1 MKGRKEAARPPYADG
16 GFFVLR
22 SPLLP
27 LDHFFAWGE
36 GLERS
41 ADDAA
46 LARDAD
52 QVRARLRALL
62 ERSDIREA
70 IFVASPGVE
79 ESLVHWLRD
88 PDGERGQKVERSL
101 YKYMARMSMRS
112 TPFGLFA
119 GGSVGRIADESSLV
133 IGGIASHRR
142 HTRPDGDYLDALCR
156 VLLADPAVRAGL
168 TVRPNSSLYQAAGR
182 IRLAEA
188 RLVGK
193 VRSYHLVA
201 VEPDQYLTAVLER
214 AAGGARPGE
223 LAAHLVELDSEIAP
237 EEAATFIDEL
247 IDGQILLP
255 DLTPAVTGPAPLD
268 DMLAQ
273 LSSVPAAAPVVVALT
288 RTRDDI
294 AALDA
299 AGLGNDPARYRAI
312 AADLAALPAPVELP
326 RLFQVDLTK
335 PAPELALSREVIAEI
350 ARGVD
355 LVRRLSPPREDAMQ
369 SFREQF
375 SRRYEGRE
383 VPLCEVLDE
392 ESGIGFGRAA
402 TPGAEAAPLLAGI
415 PFGGVAPEA
424 RAPVGPAQRHL
435 ADLVSRALA
444 RGEDEVVLGDEDIK
458 ALESRSPAP
467 PPPDAFQLQV
477 RIGAASP
484 EALARGDYR
493 IYLGS
498 FWGPSGAMMLGRFC
512 HADAELYG
520 HVVAHLRAEEAHRP
534 DAIFAEV
541 VHLPEGRLGNV
552 IFRPVL
558 RDHEI
563 PYLGRPGVPRERQ
576 IPVTD
581 LLVVVRGG
589 RVVLRS
595 RSLGR
600 EIIPRLTTAHNFS
613 GTGGLGLYRFLCT
626 LQGQTG
632 ASGLDFGALDIL
644 PFRPRVS
651 TGRFVLTT
659 RRWRVDARDL
669 EKLGA
674 RTRTARFA
682 AAQALR
688 EKNRLPR
695 HIMVVDGD
703 NHLPIDLEN
712 LLAVEALA
720 ALVKGRSSQIFGEIA
735 PGPDEA
741 ILRGPEGRFQH
752 EIVVP
757 FLLPPPPRD
766 AAADL
771 PRRAR
776 PQRVPHKV
784 FVPGSEWLYAKLYT
798 GSATA
803 DQVLR
808 DLVAPLVASQRAA
821 GAFDR
826 WFFIRYDDPDHH
838 VRLRFR
844 GAPARLAAEVLP
856 ALRVGCEP
864 FLDSGRVVKLVLDT
878 YEPEWDRYGGPVGLE
893 IGERMFAADS
903 DACLAILDLMGGDE
917 GLDAAWRLTLVGID
931 QLFRDLGLDLDERL
945 RICRNAATN
954 LRGEFGSGESGPI
967 ATAADKALGDRFRRE
982 RASLEQLFDPARR
995 METVFAPGIEVLDA
1009 RSRALVPVVAA
1020 LREAER
1026 AGSLTS
1032 PVSEMAW
1039 SYAHMFANRMLR
1051 SAARAQEMVLYDFLT
1066 RLYES
1071 QKARAKAKAKA
1082 RAEAKASP

>member
-27 LDHFFAWGE
+27 LDHFYDWGE
-36 GLERS
+36 GLERT
-41 ADDAA
+41 ADEAA
-46 LARDAD
+46 LARDAET
-52 QVRARLRALL
+52 VRARMRALVD
-62 ERSDIREA
+62 RADIREA
-70 IFVASPGVE
+70 IFVASPGVD

-101 YKYMARMSMRS
+101 FKYLARMAMRC

-119 GGSVGRIADESSLV
+119 GGSVGRIGDDTSLV
-133 IGGIASHRR
+133 ISRIASHRR
-142 HTRPDGDYLDALCR
+142 HTRLDGDYLDALCR

-168 TVRPNSSLYQAAGR
+168 TVRPNSSLYPAAGR
-182 IRLAEA
+182 LRLAEA
-188 RLVGK
+188 RLAGK

-201 VEPDQYLTAVLER
+201 VEPDQYLSAVLER
-214 AAGGARPGE
+214 AAAGARPGE
-223 LAAHLVELDSEIAP
+223 LAAHLVELDPEIST
-237 EEAATFIDEL
+237 EEATSFIDEL

-273 LSSVPAAAPVVVALT
+273 LASVPAAAPVVTALV
-288 RTRDDI
+288 RARDDI

-299 AGLGNDPARYRAI
+299 AGLGNQPASYRAI
-312 AADLAALPAPVELP
+312 ADDLGALPAPVELP

-335 PAPELALSREVIAEI
+335 PGPELTLARSVVAEI
-350 ARGVD
+350 IRGID
-355 LVRRLSPPREDAMQ
+355 LARRLSPPPTDTMQ

-375 SRRYEGRE
+375 GRRYEGRE
-383 VPLCEVLDE
+383 VPLVEVLDE
-392 ESGIGFGRAA
+392 ESGIGFGRAS

-415 PFGGVAPEA
+415 PFGGGQPET
-424 RAPVGPAQRHL
+424 RASVGVAQRHL
-435 ADLVSRALA
+435 AELASRALA
-444 RGEDEVVLGDEDIK
+444 RGEEEIVLGDEDVK
-458 ALESRSPAP
+458 AMESKTPLRV
-467 PPPDAFQLQV
+467 PDAFQMQV

-484 EALARGDYR
+484 EALAAGDYR

-512 HADAELYG
+512 HADPELYAR
-520 HVVAHLRAEEAHRP
+520 VLEHLRAEEAHRP
-534 DAIFAEV
+534 DAIFAEI

-563 PYLGRPGVPRERQ
+563 PFLGRAGVPRERQ

-581 LLVVVRGG
+581 LLLSVRGG
-589 RVVLRS
+589 RIVLRS
-595 RSLGR
+595 RALDR

-626 LQGQTG
+626 LQGQVG
-632 ASGLDFGALDIL
+632 ASGLDFGPLDLL

-651 TGRFVLTT
+651 TGRFVLAT
-659 RRWRVDARDL
+659 RRWRLDARAL
-669 EKLGA
+669 ETLGA
-674 RTRTARFA
+674 KTRAARFA

-688 EKNRLPR
+688 EAHQLPR
-695 HIMVVDGD
+695 HVLVIDGD
-703 NHLPIDLEN
+703 NQLPIDLEN
-712 LLAVEALA
+712 VIAVEALA
-720 ALVKGRSSQIFGEIA
+720 ALVKGRSGQSLGEIA

-741 ILRGPEGRFQH
+741 ILRGPDGRFQH
-752 EIVVP
+752 ELVVP
-757 FLLPPPPRD
+757 FHLEPKAREAGEVRP
-766 AAADL
+766 A
-771 PRRAR
+771 AR
-776 PQRVPHKV
+776 PAAQLHRI
-784 FVPGSEWLYAKLYT
+784 FLPGSEWLYAKLYT
-798 GSATA
+798 GTATA

-808 DLVAPLVASQRAA
+808 DLVSPLVAAMRAA

-838 VRLRFR
+838 LRIRFR
-844 GAPARLAAEVLP
+844 GPPARLAADVLP
-856 ALRVGCEP
+856 ALHAAVEP
-864 FLDSGRVVKLVLDT
+864 FMAGGRVVKVQLDT
-878 YEPEWDRYGGPVGLE
+878 YEPEWDRYGGTAGLE
-893 IGERMFAADS
+893 IGERMFAIDS

-931 QLFRDLGLDLDERL
+931 QLFRDLGLDLDERQ
-945 RICRNAATN
+945 RITRNATGM
-954 LRGEFGSGESGPI
+954 LRGEYGSGQGEPL
-967 ATAADKALGDRFRRE
+967 ATVADKALGDRFRKE
-982 RASLEQLFDPARR
+982 RAALEELFDPARR
-995 METVFAPGIEVLDA
+995 MNTVFAPGIEVLDA
-1009 RSRALVPVVAA
+1009 RSRALAPAIAA

-1026 AGSLTS
+1026 AGALTS
-1032 PVSEMAW
+1032 TVSEMAW

-1051 SAARAQEMVLYDFLT
+1051 SAPRAQEMVLYDFLA

-1071 QKARAKAKAKA
+1071 HKARA
-1082 RAEAKASP
+1082 RAQSKRSG

>member
-1 MKGRKEAARPPYADG
+1 MKGRKEAVRPPYADE

-27 LDHFFAWGE
+27 LDHFYGWGD
-36 GLERS
+36 GLERN
-41 ADDAA
+41 ADEAA
-46 LARDAD
+46 LARDAET
-52 QVRARLRALL
+52 VRARLRALL
-62 ERSDIREA
+62 ERPEIREA

-101 YKYMARMSMRS
+101 YKYMARMCMRS

-119 GGSVGRIADESSLV
+119 GGSVGRIADDSSLV
-133 IGGIASHRR
+133 LGKISSHRR

-201 VEPDQYLTAVLER
+201 VEPDQYLAAVLER
-214 AAGGARPGE
+214 AAAGARPGE
-223 LAAHLVELDSEIAP
+223 LAAHLVELDPDISI
-237 EEAATFIDEL
+237 EEATTFVDEL

-268 DMLAQ
+268 DMIAQ
-273 LSSVPAAAPVVVALT
+273 LSSVPAAAPVVAALT

-312 AADLAALPAPVELP
+312 ADDLGALPAPVELP

-335 PAPELALSREVIAEI
+335 PAPELTLSRALVADI
-350 ARGVD
+350 ARGID
-355 LVRRLSPPREDAMQ
+355 LTRRLSGPPADPLQ

-383 VPLCEVLDE
+383 VSLCEALDE
-392 ESGIGFGRAA
+392 ESGIGFARAGA
-402 TPGAEAAPLLAGI
+402 PGAEAAPLLAGI
-415 PFGGVAPEA
+415 PFGGGAPPDNRVALTVA
-424 RAPVGPAQRHL
+424 HRRL
-435 ADLVSRALA
+435 AELMAAALA
-444 RGEDEVVLGDEDIK
+444 RGEQEIALGDED
-458 ALESRSPAP
+458 LEAMEAKTPAP
-467 PPPDAFQLQV
+467 VPDAFQLQV

-484 EALARGDYR
+484 DALAGGDYTL
-493 IYLGS
+493 YLGS
-498 FWGPSGAMMLGRFC
+498 YWGPSGAMMLGRFC
-512 HADAELYG
+512 HADPDLYAR
-520 HVVAHLRAEEAHRP
+520 VMSHLRAEEAHRP
-534 DAIFAEV
+534 DAIFAEI

-563 PYLGRPGVPRERQ
+563 PFLGRAGVPRERQ

-581 LLVVVRGG
+581 LLVSLRGK

-595 RSLGR
+595 RSLGV
-600 EIIPRLTTAHNFS
+600 EIVPRLTTAHNFS

-626 LQGQTG
+626 LQAQVGG
-632 ASGLDFGALDIL
+632 SGLDFGPLDLL
-644 PFRPRVS
+644 PCRPRVR
-651 TGRFVLTT
+651 TGRFVLAT
-659 RRWRVDARDL
+659 RRWRFEGKDL
-669 EKLGA
+669 ETLRA
-674 RTRTARFA
+674 RTRAARFA
-682 AAQALR
+682 AVQKLR
-688 EKNRLPR
+688 EKSRMPR
-695 HIMVVDGD
+695 HVLVIDGD
-703 NHLPIDLEN
+703 NQLPIDLEN
-712 LLAVEALA
+712 VLAVEALA
-720 ALVKGRSSQIFGEIA
+720 ALVKERPGQTFGEIA

-741 ILRGPEGRFQH
+741 ILRGPDGRFQH

-757 FLLPPPPRD
+757 FQREPRSVEAQS
-766 AAADL
+766 AA
-771 PRRAR
+771 RSTR
-776 PQRVPHKV
+776 PQPAPHRV
-784 FVPGSEWLYAKLYT
+784 FVPGSEWLYAKLYSGT
-798 GSATA
+798 ATA

-808 DLVAPLVASQRAA
+808 DMIAPLVAAQRAA
-821 GAFDR
+821 GTFDR

-838 VRLRFR
+838 LRVRFR
-844 GAPARLAAEVLP
+844 GVPARLSAEVLP
-856 ALRVGCEP
+856 ALRTAAEP
-864 FLDSGRVVKLVLDT
+864 FLDSGRLVKIVVDT
-878 YEPEWDRYGGPVGLE
+878 YEPEWDRYGGPTGLE
-893 IGERMFAADS
+893 IAERMFAVDS

-917 GLDAAWRLTLVGID
+917 GLDAAWRLTLLGID

-945 RICRNAATN
+945 RIARSAATN
-954 LRGEFGSGESGPI
+954 LRGEYGTGAGDGVA
-967 ATAADKALGDRFRRE
+967 ATAADKALGDRYRKE
-982 RASLEQLFDPARR
+982 RGALEQLFDPARR

-1009 RSRALVPVVAA
+1009 RSHALVPVVAA

-1026 AGSLTS
+1026 AGALTS
-1032 PVSEMAW
+1032 PVSDMAW

-1051 SAARAQEMVLYDFLT
+1051 SAPRAQEMVLYDFLS

-1071 QKARAKAKAKA
+1071 QKARARAK
-1082 RAEAKASP
+1082 SS

>member
-1 MKGRKEAARPPYADG
+1 MRPPYADG

-27 LDHFFAWGE
+27 LDHFYQWGE
-36 GLERS
+36 GLERT
-41 ADDAA
+41 ADEAA
-46 LARDAD
+46 LARDAEK
-52 QVRARLRALL
+52 VRARLRALL
-62 ERSDIREA
+62 ERADVREA
-70 IFVASPGVE
+70 IFVASPGVD
-79 ESLVHWLRD
+79 ESLVHWLRE

-101 YKYMARMSMRS
+101 FKYLARMAMRS

-119 GGSVGRIADESSLV
+119 GGSVGRIADDSSLV
-133 IGGIASHRR
+133 IGRIASHRR
-142 HTRPDGDYLDALCR
+142 HTRLDGDYLDALCR
-156 VLLADPAVRAGL
+156 ALLADPAVRAGL
-168 TVRPNSSLYQAAGR
+168 TMRPNSSLYAAAGR
-182 IRLAEA
+182 LRLAEA

-201 VEPDQYLTAVLER
+201 VEPDQYLSAVLER
-214 AAGGARPGE
+214 AAAGARPGE
-223 LAAHLVELDSEIAP
+223 LAAHLVELDPDISV
-237 EEAATFIDEL
+237 EEASTFVDEL
-247 IDGQILLP
+247 IDGQILVP

-273 LSSVPAAAPVVVALT
+273 LSSVPAAAPVVTALE
-288 RTRDDI
+288 RARDAI

-312 AADLAALPAPVELP
+312 ADDLGALPAPVELP

-335 PAPELALSREVIAEI
+335 PAPELTLSRAIVADL
-350 ARGVD
+350 ARGID
-355 LVRRLSPPREDAMQ
+355 IARRLSPSGSDPLQ
-369 SFREQF
+369 PFREQF
-375 SRRYEGRE
+375 NRRYEGRE
-383 VPLCEVLDE
+383 VPLCEALDE

-415 PFGGVAPEA
+415 PFGGGAPADA
-424 RAPVGPAQRHL
+424 RASVGAAQRHL
-435 ADLVSRALA
+435 ADLLSGALA
-444 RGEDEVVLGDEDIK
+444 RGEDEIVLGDDDVK
-458 ALESRSPAP
+458 AMESVPQSSPN
-467 PPPDAFQLQV
+467 AFQMTV

-484 EALARGDYR
+484 EAMALGDYKL
-493 IYLGS
+493 YLGS

-512 HADAELYG
+512 HADPELYT
-520 HVVAHLRAEEAHRP
+520 HVMAHLRAEEAHRP
-534 DAIFAEV
+534 DAIFAEI

-563 PYLGRPGVPRERQ
+563 PFLGRPGVPRERQ

-581 LLVVVRGG
+581 LLLSVRGS

-595 RSLGR
+595 RSLGK
-600 EIIPRLTTAHNFS
+600 EIVPRLTTAHNFS

-626 LQGQTG
+626 LQAQAG
-632 ASGLDFGALDIL
+632 ASGLDFGPFDLL

-651 TGRFVLTT
+651 TGRFVLAT
-659 RRWRVDARDL
+659 RRWRLDTKQL

-674 RTRTARFA
+674 KTRAARFA
-682 AAQALR
+682 AAQAMR
-688 EKNRLPR
+688 EAKGMPR
-695 HIMVVDGD
+695 HIMVIDGD
-703 NHLPIDLEN
+703 NHLPIDLDN
-712 LLAVEALA
+712 VLAVEALA
-720 ALVKGRSSQIFGEIA
+720 ALVKERPGQTFGEMA

-741 ILRGPEGRFQH
+741 VLRGPDGRFHH

-757 FLLPPPPRD
+757 YHIEARPRED
-766 AAADL
+766 GAAATSE
-771 PRRAR
+771 PRPAQQR
-776 PQRVPHKV
+776 PPAHTLSVYP
-784 FVPGSEWLYAKLYT
+784 PGSEWLYSKLYT

-808 DLVAPLVASQRAA
+808 ELIAPVVAAMRAA

-838 VRLRFR
+838 VRVRFH
-844 GAPARLAAEVLP
+844 GPPARLAAEVLP
-856 ALRVGCEP
+856 AMHAATEA
-864 FLDSGRVVKLVLDT
+864 FMADGRVTKVQLDT
-878 YEPEWDRYGGPVGLE
+878 YEPEWERYGGPTGLD
-893 IGERMFAADS
+893 IGERMFAIDS

-931 QLFRDLGLDLDERL
+931 QLFRDLGLDLDERH
-945 RICRNAATN
+945 RVARNAAGM
-954 LRGEFGSGESGPI
+954 LRGEYGSGEGGAL
-967 ATAADKALGDRFRRE
+967 ATAADKALGDRFRKE
-982 RASLEQLFDPARR
+982 RGALEELFDPARR
-995 METVFAPGIEVLDA
+995 MNTIFAPGIEVLDA

-1026 AGSLTS
+1026 AGQLTS
-1032 PVSEMAW
+1032 SISEMAW

-1051 SAARAQEMVLYDFLT
+1051 SAPRAQEMVLYDFLA

-1071 QKARAKAKAKA
+1071 QKARARAQAKK
-1082 RAEAKASP
+1082 RGE